1 MRIARRILI
10 GLVVVVGC
18 IAALSTPSPSAT
30 ALQGFTPPN
39 SGTWI
44 SPFQC
49 YQATGSSPNRV
60 VALADQFDNSTAVV
74 GKPFAFCDNA
84 SARGVCGFE
93 NDNDTYPLTAYLIKD
108 TPTTPLLHPV
118 VRVRSFN
125 LANNPFGCF
134 FPFGPPSPFTQ
145 DLQIVAPH
153 SILVPT
159 QKELYPLAQ
168 NNPEVNDNITNHF
181 KCYTVRTMDNSTG
194 PFRPGGIDNLTGQ
207 SVRFTDQ
214 FIAQQVRFLKS
225 LYLCTPVDKNN
236 GQPSVDRINTP
247 FDHLLCGSFRPTVS
261 FRSRFVQGYN
271 QFFPNGQRLQL
282 RSPTFG
288 CIPVN
293 KECFGRGCFRLPNQ
307 P

>member
-30 ALQGFTPPN
+30 ALQTFTPPN
-39 SGTWI
+39 TGTWI

-49 YQATGSSPNRV
+49 YQTTGSSPNQV
-60 VALADQFDNSTAVV
+60 VALADQFDNSTATV

-84 SARGVCGFE
+84 DAGSVCGFQD
-93 NDNDTYPLTAYLIKD
+93 DNDTYPLVAYQIKD
-108 TPTTPLLHPV
+108 TPTTPFLRPV
-118 VRVRSFN
+118 VRVRSPILLPSSGGGCGSDFFEQN
-125 LANNPFGCF
+125 L
-134 FPFGPPSPFTQ
+134 Q
-145 DLQIVAPH
+145 VIAPH
-153 SILVPT
+153 SLMVPT

-168 NNPEVNDNITNHF
+168 NSPILTDNITNHF

-194 PFRPGGIDNLTGQ
+194 PFRPGGIDNLTAK
-207 SVRFTDQ
+207 SIFFVDQ
-214 FIAQQVRFLKS
+214 FIGQQVRFLKS

-236 GQPSVDRINTP
+236 GEPAVNFLNTP
-247 FDHLLCGSFRPTVS
+247 FNHLLCGTFRPTVS
-261 FRSRFVQGYN
+261 FRSRYVQAYN

-282 RSPTFG
+282 RTPFMG

-293 KECFGRGCFRLPNQ
+293 KQCFGQGCFSPPNQ
-307 P
+307 QP